1 MTIVDKSRHGQ
12 IDGHTLPT
20 MPCIPIVADRNPRA
34 AIPLGEAQDGSPRLL
49 QMR

>member
-1 MTIVDKSRHGQ
+1 MAIVDRSRYGQ

-34 AIPLGEAQDGSPRLL
+34 AIPVGEAQDGPSRLL
-49 QMR
+49 QMG